1 VNLAIE
7 FVVLLAVTVLV
18 YFLTVSVVMNI
29 FEVLRRKVTGEPNSS
44 VSGTFRDTVQ
54 SYKGRGR

>member
-29 FEVLRRKVTGEPNSS
+29 FEVLRRKVTGEPSSS